1 MHEVTF
7 TGRKLFSFFV
17 SPKWELNPQ
26 PSGFRRLRSRLNK
39 RPFRNCS
46 RSLRIAMLTM
56 HNGDCFGG
64 QTFCQCKMPRATR
77 FRIRIWVRIRYSYRV
92 TSGLDHH
99 LGYSNP
105 LICLRLLSVLSAS
118 VCVPSLSRSG
128 LIMCGKNSS
137 GWKELQNVPF
147 DGNCRPKFSKV
158 LRHLLIMTFLLANI
172 VYACCY
178 NTDIEK

>member
-137 GWKELQNVPF
+137 GW
-147 DGNCRPKFSKV
+147 
-158 LRHLLIMTFLLANI
+158 
-172 VYACCY
+172 
-178 NTDIEK
+178 